1 MATTPEVSKDRLS
14 IVMTVP
20 STGGTTNKTL
30 TISSIN
36 KDQILGS
43 YINQVQEKLVNPLQY
58 LYGST
63 SANAIVK
70 NVYVIDYTGI
80 YTVS

>member
-1 MATTPEVSKDRLS
+1 MATTPEISKDKLS

-20 STGGTTNKTL
+20 SAGGTINKTL
-30 TISSIN
+30 SISAIE
-36 KDQILGS
+36 KEQILET
-43 YINQVQEKLVNPLQY
+43 YVNQVQEKLVNPLQY

-80 YTVS
+80 YEVS